1 MNILNAIG
9 NTFEYVSN
17 MIRWED
23 FRKEE
28 LGRIFSPEQH
38 YNSAQVIAFINY
50 LGMTEQ
56 LDSVEDFHLFANIN
70 TLEEAVEMWEEYK
83 GNVSTSTSTLTAWF
97 ILYDDW
103 MV

>member
-1 MNILNAIG
+1 
-9 NTFEYVSN
+9 

-50 LGMTEQ
+50 LGMTGQ
-56 LDSVEDFHLFANIN
+56 LEVVENFHLFANTH

-83 GNVSTSTSTLTAWF
+83 GNVNPSTSTLTA
-97 ILYDDW
+97 
-103 MV
+103 

>member
-1 MNILNAIG
+1 MNILNAFG

-56 LDSVEDFHLFANIN
+56 LDAVEDFHLFANTH

-83 GNVSTSTSTLTAWF
+83 GNVNTPTSNLT
-97 ILYDDW
+97 
-103 MV
+103 V